1 MTSWGQRDQR
11 AMGLQAR
18 TMGERGIPAG
28 PGQSKGCKAAVHIPS
43 HCRGLRFIRAPI
55 THLTTGHRDQ
65 AINGP
70 CPWGWAPQSLQR
82 HPPI

>member
-18 TMGERGIPAG
+18 TMGEGGIPAG

-43 HCRGLRFIRAPI
+43 HCGVSIL
-55 THLTTGHRDQ
+55 
-65 AINGP
+65 
-70 CPWGWAPQSLQR
+70 SE
-82 HPPI
+82 PPSHI